1 MDAATSTIG
10 FDTGLEW
17 PRGRGSARIQSMRS
31 VSTRLR
37 VLAADASRAKLTRA
51 GGAPAERIVNWCLVQ
66 NKSRV
71 PEWHVLYEVK

>member
-1 MDAATSTIG
+1 
-10 FDTGLEW
+10 
-17 PRGRGSARIQSMRS
+17 MRS